1 MEIDTIE
8 SLLTRLRIEDDL
20 AAFKKA
26 AIDLDLLKQLHNK
39 ELEKRLQQMGL
50 ALGNQIKIMQEIK
63 RIKHEE
69 RKKEIRIVL
78 FGKTGSGKSSTGNTI
93 LGRKVFDAACLATA
107 VTKNCTLK
115 SASRFGRR
123 VVIVDT
129 PGVFDTSRSNAKIQD
144 EIMKCVGLTSPGPHA
159 FILVIKVDRF
169 TEEEEN
175 TVKHFET
182 YFGENMLR
190 YFIVLFTRKDDL
202 EEDGKT
208 LHYYIKKCEK
218 LQSVIEKCGGRVIGF
233 NNRLKEEES
242 NKQVQELLQI
252 ISEIIE
258 KNNGDCFTNE
268 MYKAAEESIKK
279 REDEIRRQL
288 EKEQNEKLE
297 AVKAEL
303 AAEYERQA
311 EKHKQKND
319 ADFKK
324 WREDFERK
332 QEKRQ
337 KAMEK
342 EIITEWKNKESGI
355 RNTVRKEVEEEKGVF
370 ETIFDHAAKILH
382 PARFLFKIFRK

>member
-1 MEIDTIE
+1 
-8 SLLTRLRIEDDL
+8 
-20 AAFKKA
+20 
-26 AIDLDLLKQLHNK
+26 
-39 ELEKRLQQMGL
+39 
-50 ALGNQIKIMQEIK
+50 
-63 RIKHEE
+63 
-69 RKKEIRIVL
+69 
-78 FGKTGSGKSSTGNTI
+78 
-93 LGRKVFDAACLATA
+93 
-107 VTKNCTLK
+107 
-115 SASRFGRR
+115 
-123 VVIVDT
+123 
-129 PGVFDTSRSNAKIQD
+129 
-144 EIMKCVGLTSPGPHA
+144 MKCVGLTSPGPHA

-370 ETIFDHAAKILH
+370 ETIFDHAAKILVWY
-382 PARFLFKIFRK
+382 KN